1 MKKIFLLLLLSK
13 FAFASDIQDQIHKY
27 KWDNIDVTLLKDDR
41 FPTYD
46 ITFYFADGAL
56 SDGTKKGLTSL
67 MFNLMD
73 AGTNRFSKQEI
84 VDNLEYYGVSTSARV
99 VHEYSTFSISGL
111 TKDLVPTIKKVC
123 HLFNDS
129 TFPEA
134 EINKAKKSILTGMKN
149 VTNNHGALAGLAF
162 REISLAGTPF
172 VYPVEGK
179 MKTISKLH
187 RNDFR
192 NKLTYFNK
200 EVKKK
205 IYITGPETTL
215 NIKNIILNECGWNN
229 EAKFVRE
236 VNYESPKKKGTI
248 HLVTVPKANQA
259 QVVFGKFLGRGEF
272 EEFEKLSVSSDLLG
286 GGFTSLLMNEL
297 RVKRGLTYTV
307 SAFAGGQKDY
317 GRSLIRTFTKEET
330 ATELIKV
337 VNDLLTNLDITD
349 AEVTRVKNSMKGAYP
364 FQFES
369 SSRFLSEILFL
380 DHLGSGYNR
389 LFNFNKNIDPISA
402 QDVKDTISKVF
413 PVGEMDILVLGEKK
427 LLKDLKKLGTVKVHD
442 YKDFL

>member
-1 MKKIFLLLLLSK
+1 
-13 FAFASDIQDQIHKY
+13 
-27 KWDNIDVTLLKDDR
+27 
-41 FPTYD
+41 
-46 ITFYFADGAL
+46 
-56 SDGTKKGLTSL
+56 
-67 MFNLMD
+67 MFNLLD

-84 VDNLEYYGVSTSARV
+84 VDNLEYYGVTTGSHV

-111 TKDLVPTIKKVC
+111 TKDLGPTIKKVC

-134 EINKAKKSILTGMKN
+134 EIDKAKKSILTSMKN
-149 VTNNHGALAGLAF
+149 VTSNHGALAGLAF
-162 REISLAGTPF
+162 REVSMAGTPF

-192 NKLTYFNK
+192 NKLHYFNK

-205 IYITGPETTL
+205 IYITGPESTL
-215 NIKNIILNECGWNN
+215 NIKNIILTECGWSN
-229 EAKFVRE
+229 EAKFVRD
-236 VNYESPKKKGTI
+236 VSYETPKKEHTI

-259 QVVFGKFLGRGEF
+259 QIVLGKFLGRGEF
-272 EEFEKLSVSSDLLG
+272 EEFEKLSVSSEFLG

-330 ATELIKV
+330 TAELIKV
-337 VNDLLTNLDITD
+337 VKDVLSTINISDE
-349 AEVTRVKNSMKGAYP
+349 EVNRVKNSMKGAYP

-380 DHLGSGYNR
+380 DHLDKGYTR

-402 QDVKDTISKVF
+402 SDVKNTIERVF
-413 PVGEMDILVLGEKK
+413 PVNEMDILVLGEKK
-427 LLKDLKKLGTVKVHD
+427 LLKDLKKLGNVKVHD